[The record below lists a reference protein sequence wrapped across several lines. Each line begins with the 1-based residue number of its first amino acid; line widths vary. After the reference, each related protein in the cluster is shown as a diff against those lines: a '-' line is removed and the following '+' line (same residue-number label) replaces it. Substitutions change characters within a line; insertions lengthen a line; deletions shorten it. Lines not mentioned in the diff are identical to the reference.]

1 MRRHSLSRTH
11 LYDNSGS
18 TLVAYVYSPASVS
31 FFSLSLMKQR
41 IRRRRAWHDHN
52 FSFFRIPKQTLR
64 FGHGS
69 WSHPT
74 PCTSALEAQ
83 GRSFRRVINHIGSF
97 SSHFLHTRSGESL
110 CIGLHYFWRRPE
122 SEMPKGNSLLFSW
135 ELYFIFINWSCE
147 AEYIYTNLFDLYYN
161 DNTMRINDWF
171 IELTARP

>member
-11 LYDNSGS
+11 LYDEQWVDSCCICIFSGFRF
-18 TLVAYVYSPASVS
+18 

-41 IRRRRAWHDHN
+41 RRRRRAWHDHN

-122 SEMPKGNSLLFSW
+122 SEMPKGNFLLFSW
-135 ELYFIFINWSCE
+135 ELYFVFINRSCE
-147 AEYIYTNLFDLYYN
+147 AE
-161 DNTMRINDWF
+161 
-171 IELTARP
+171 